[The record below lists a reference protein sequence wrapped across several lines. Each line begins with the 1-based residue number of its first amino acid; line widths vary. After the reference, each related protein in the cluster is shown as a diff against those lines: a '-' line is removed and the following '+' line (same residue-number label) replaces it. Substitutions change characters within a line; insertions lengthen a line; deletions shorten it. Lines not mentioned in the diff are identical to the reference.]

1 MHRDF
6 RLPMATNSRQY
17 ESMNNVAYRRSS
29 STPIDDEPDISLIY
43 DDSDATQ
50 SDLMQTRKY

>member
-17 ESMNNVAYRRSS
+17 ESMNNVVYRRSS
-29 STPIDDEPDISLIY
+29 STPIDDLDISLI
-43 DDSDATQ
+43 DDDNDTTQ
-50 SDLMQTRKY
+50 SDLTQIRKY

>member
-1 MHRDF
+1 MYRDF

-17 ESMNNVAYRRSS
+17 GSMDNAVFRRVS
-29 STPIDDEPDISLIY
+29 STPIEELNISQID

>member
-17 ESMNNVAYRRSS
+17 ESMDNAGYRRSS
-29 STPIDDEPDISLIY
+29 STPIDELDISQID